1 MYKFLLYF
9 VITHEADSEA
19 ESVIAKISSM
29 VKTAYITALKRR
41 LEPKIK
47 CISVYKASGNR
58 ISTTQFEH
66 HQNMKVLFILIA
78 FTSARSM
85 TKPQS
90 SRLPAVFP
98 AVFPTNIGH
107 YAETEVLQRQKRS
120 CFSKGKILNFR
131 NALRKTNMKLNY
143 KQMVQLIHNHAIC
156 VNGICIACGE
166 NYVYKIERQ

>member
-1 MYKFLLYF
+1 MNGKSNVFR
-9 VITHEADSEA
+9 
-19 ESVIAKISSM
+19 
-29 VKTAYITALKRR
+29 YIKLQ
-41 LEPKIK
+41 E
-47 CISVYKASGNR
+47 NR

-66 HQNMKVLFILIA
+66 HQNMKVLFFLIA

-90 SRLPAVFP
+90 NRLP
-98 AVFPTNIGH
+98 AVFPTNIGPFT
-107 YAETEVLQRQKRS
+107 ETEVLQRQKRS
-120 CFSKGKILNFR
+120 CFSQGKILNFR
-131 NALRKTNMKLNY
+131 NALRKTNMKLTY

>member
-1 MYKFLLYF
+1 MNGKSNVFR
-9 VITHEADSEA
+9 
-19 ESVIAKISSM
+19 
-29 VKTAYITALKRR
+29 YIKLQ
-41 LEPKIK
+41 E
-47 CISVYKASGNR
+47 NR

-66 HQNMKVLFILIA
+66 HQNMKVLFFLIA

-90 SRLPAVFP
+90 NGLPA
-98 AVFPTNIGH
+98 AFPTNIGPFT
-107 YAETEVLQRQKRS
+107 ETVVLQRQKRS
-120 CFSKGKILNFR
+120 CFSQGKILNFR
-131 NALRKTNMKLNY
+131 NALRKTNMKPTY